1 MQQHL
6 VQDGLI
12 TAALWKDIENLHDEK
27 TESPARSAMPL
38 FGIARGRA

>member
-12 TAALWKDIENLHDEK
+12 TAALWKDIEDLHDEK
-27 TESPARSAMPL
+27 TESAGSAMPL